1 MGSHTFPGTSPI
13 SSPISQRVFFD
24 CADMCRYVQIA
35 TARFYQP
42 MIPRPKIQHVWPP
55 DRRSRRGLRKRRGCK
70 TCLPGGDEN
79 TSGFEP
85 LWSLNFI
92 DLVSMIKVST
102 LSQHA
107 PQEDS
112 NELFEFTSRMHR
124 RQALLYHCREV
135 FFGWIITVPK
145 KTWRVSSDR
154 DCWKSWDHLG
164 LNFRGISGFHEDL
177 GPFFE
182 KSKQQDIPRYSEN
195 KSPELSKKG
204 NIGNIGNSF
213 TSVMSTGNCQL
224 QIQHVTKLD
233 KIVPESNRPY

>member
-1 MGSHTFPGTSPI
+1 MAQAVGI
-13 SSPISQRVFFD
+13 SSGFTHSVHWTNPKTWECAECRDGKTHFSRHFPNFFPKFSTCVFRL
-24 CADMCRYVQIA
+24 CRYVQIA
-35 TARFYQP
+35 TARWQP

-124 RQALLYHCREV
+124 GQATFTKREV
-135 FFGWIITVPK
+135 N
-145 KTWRVSSDR
+145 RVN
-154 DCWKSWDHLG
+154 HP
-164 LNFRGISGFHEDL
+164 NH
-177 GPFFE
+177 
-182 KSKQQDIPRYSEN
+182 
-195 KSPELSKKG
+195 
-204 NIGNIGNSF
+204 
-213 TSVMSTGNCQL
+213 
-224 QIQHVTKLD
+224 
-233 KIVPESNRPY
+233 